1 MKSRGAV
8 VGCAFGLL
16 ACASGVVVD
25 AYDRPPVV
33 EVSDGDYI
41 LPRISPDGA
50 RLAFVEVVV
59 LDDRESSQ
67 LWVMDLESGSRTLL
81 VDDREVSRHGYYLAW
96 TVALEWLD
104 DRALKV
110 SIHDGD
116 VGVTELTVDS
126 ESGATI
132 VTEVIS
138 GPIPP
143 LSPRQVAA
151 AQRMRELFP
160 ELESNLVAVE
170 DQVFLGFHLFLSPD
184 SILFR
189 RAAEVAGRRIGLA
202 DLREGTLGV
211 VDSGSSTRGWI
222 TGGIALNAGAAI
234 LFRRVE
240 GAVEPLR
247 YSDGELETLD
257 AMPGGSAA
265 YARELSRT
273 ASEVVFLLRT
283 HRPSE
288 VGTNHLLVFDG
299 EDVRPLLER
308 EGLVDADLATTTN
321 GRLLATS
328 VWRGERRVVEV
339 FR

>member
-1 MKSRGAV
+1 MRSRGAWF
-8 VGCAFGLL
+8 GCAVGLL

-25 AYDRPPVV
+25 AFDGQPVV
-33 EVSDGDYI
+33 ELADGDYI
-41 LPRISPDGA
+41 LPRISPDGS

-59 LDDRESSQ
+59 I
-67 LWVMDLESGSRTLL
+67 
-81 VDDREVSRHGYYLAW
+81 
-96 TVALEWLD
+96 D

-116 VGVTELTVDS
+116 VDVAEVTVDS
-126 ESGATI
+126 ESGEPI
-132 VTEVIS
+132 GTEVIP
-138 GPIPP
+138 GPIPL

-170 DQVFLGFHLFLSPD
+170 GEAFLGFHLFLSPD
-184 SILFR
+184 SIIFR
-189 RAAEVAGRRIGLA
+189 RASEVAGRRIWLA
-202 DLREGTLGV
+202 DLREGTLRV
-211 VDSGSSTRGWI
+211 VDSGSWARGRV
-222 TGGIALNAGAAI
+222 TGGIVLDAGSAI

-240 GAVEPLR
+240 GAVELSR
-247 YSDGELETLD
+247 YSGGELEMLE
-257 AMPGGSAA
+257 AIPGGSAA

-273 ASEVVFLLRT
+273 TSKVAFLLRT

-288 VGTNHLLVFDG
+288 MGTNRLLVFDG

-308 EGLVDADLATTTN
+308 EGLVDADLATTAN
-321 GRLLATS
+321 GGLLAVS
-328 VWRGERRVVEV
+328 VWRGEGRVLEV